1 MTKASQQYR
10 LIILACGASLA
21 CAVPAMAAM
30 VELQAD
36 LKASNEVPPNESTG
50 TGSVT
55 ATFDT
60 DSNKLSWK
68 GAVSG
73 LSGPVTAAH
82 FHAAEAGRN
91 GAVAVAIIGVDKGSF
106 EGSATHRHSSRRS
119 DGGQMVRQ
127 YPHRH
132 SQGWRNSWSGKKM
145 TVYSIISS
153 VRVRSVGVISKPIAL
168 AALRLTSS
176 SNLVG
181 SWTGRSAG
189 LAPLR
194 ILPI

>member
-21 CAVPAMAAM
+21 CAAPTMAAM

-73 LSGPVTAAH
+73 LSGQVTAAH

-106 EGSATHRHSSRRS
+106 EGSATLTDTQAEDLMAGKWYVNIHTATHKAGEIR
-119 DGGQMVRQ
+119 GQV
-127 YPHRH
+127 
-132 SQGWRNSWSGKKM
+132 
-145 TVYSIISS
+145 
-153 VRVRSVGVISKPIAL
+153 SK
-168 AALRLTSS
+168 
-176 SNLVG
+176 
-181 SWTGRSAG
+181 
-189 LAPLR
+189 
-194 ILPI
+194 

>member
-68 GAVSG
+68 GTVSG
-73 LSGPVTAAH
+73 LIGTVTAAH

-91 GAVAVAIIGVDKGSF
+91 GAVAVPIIGADKDSF
-106 EGSATHRHSSRRS
+106 EGSATLTDTQAEDLMAGRWYVNIHTTTHKAGEIR
-119 DGGQMVRQ
+119 GQVT
-127 YPHRH
+127 
-132 SQGWRNSWSGKKM
+132 K
-145 TVYSIISS
+145 
-153 VRVRSVGVISKPIAL
+153 
-168 AALRLTSS
+168 
-176 SNLVG
+176 
-181 SWTGRSAG
+181 
-189 LAPLR
+189 
-194 ILPI
+194 

>member
-21 CAVPAMAAM
+21 CAAPTMAAM

-73 LSGPVTAAH
+73 LSGQVTAAH

-106 EGSATHRHSSRRS
+106 EGSAHS
-119 DGGQMVRQ
+119 
-127 YPHRH
+127 P
-132 SQGWRNSWSGKKM
+132 
-145 TVYSIISS
+145 TL
-153 VRVRSVGVISKPIAL
+153 KPKI
-168 AALRLTSS
+168 
-176 SNLVG
+176 
-181 SWTGRSAG
+181 
-189 LAPLR
+189 
-194 ILPI
+194 

>member
-21 CAVPAMAAM
+21 CAAPTMAAM

-73 LSGPVTAAH
+73 LSGQVTAAH

-106 EGSATHRHSSRRS
+106 EGSAILTDTQAEDLMAGKWYVNIHTATHKAGEIR
-119 DGGQMVRQ
+119 GQV
-127 YPHRH
+127 
-132 SQGWRNSWSGKKM
+132 KK
-145 TVYSIISS
+145 
-153 VRVRSVGVISKPIAL
+153 
-168 AALRLTSS
+168 
-176 SNLVG
+176 
-181 SWTGRSAG
+181 
-189 LAPLR
+189 
-194 ILPI
+194 

>member
-21 CAVPAMAAM
+21 CAAPTMAAM

-73 LSGPVTAAH
+73 LSGQVTAAH

-106 EGSATHRHSSRRS
+106 EGSATLTDTQAEDLMAGKWYVNIHTATHKAGEIR
-119 DGGQMVRQ
+119 GQI
-127 YPHRH
+127 
-132 SQGWRNSWSGKKM
+132 KK
-145 TVYSIISS
+145 
-153 VRVRSVGVISKPIAL
+153 
-168 AALRLTSS
+168 
-176 SNLVG
+176 
-181 SWTGRSAG
+181 
-189 LAPLR
+189 
-194 ILPI
+194 